1 MKILEKI
8 KNYKKL
14 DIRWKLKTL
23 SKYLKFELYP
33 SKHPSNFVE
42 KLNYKIIFSLIL
54 KKKIQNFKK
63 YHFKNLGT
71 KNENRFVLSTL
82 PRSGTVWVTNI
93 LKSYFELIYNIGDGD
108 LKYNPSTDGFKSNVP
123 ENIFDLFN
131 GINLY
136 KENSNPEVLKNIK
149 FKFIDNVGHYP
160 LSNINMQ
167 NAKKLNFIILLRNPV
182 DACFSRYLMDS
193 SKNEELISDHIL
205 SDLKKNDLLNKRI
218 QQVKYF
224 FYFWNK
230 INLKE
235 KKNKLLFIFYEDLLK
250 NTDSE
255 ILKILNFAEINVNH
269 LIVKKAVSLHTKQKI
284 EEKISINKNSI
295 RITKKAIG
303 NKETKIKKYI
313 IDEFKK
319 FENVFFRYNF

>member
-218 QQVKYF
+218 QQVKDF

-235 KKNKLLFIFYEDLLK
+235 KKK
-250 NTDSE
+250 
-255 ILKILNFAEINVNH
+255 
-269 LIVKKAVSLHTKQKI
+269 
-284 EEKISINKNSI
+284 
-295 RITKKAIG
+295 
-303 NKETKIKKYI
+303 
-313 IDEFKK
+313 
-319 FENVFFRYNF
+319 